1 MEILFIFLLTENQ
14 IGFNLPAMIRIYIE
28 KMERE
33 RKRLGLSKAEIER
46 LVKLKQSAYS
56 KILTRRSTSIST
68 LNRIAEALYLDPKD
82 LLTS

>member
-1 MEILFIFLLTENQ
+1 MPFFFLLTENQ
-14 IGFNLPAMIRIYIE
+14 IGFILPAMIRIYIE

>member
-1 MEILFIFLLTENQ
+1 MPFIFLLTENQ
-14 IGFNLPAMIRIYIE
+14 IRFILPAMIRIYIE

-56 KILTRRSTSIST
+56 KILTRQSTSIST